1 MADENNTTVIVP
13 TVDLSIAEAW
23 PVAETFDPVIK
34 TTKRTK
40 ADFDKMRHTV
50 YQARLGRYTDRI
62 TRRVTDNNIRL
73 SSHPTDMIRLKVE
86 RDPRSRDLE
95 SRQIIS
101 WEVLPIILPVMKDV
115 PLRHLIREGADIQ
128 IPSLYTIDQQTYF
141 EIYAPVEVKLEPEDL
156 LFRII
161 YDPNTQEPYVMAL
174 QVKEQLATVGYSS
187 INMLKFWVTF
197 YDEKLPAQV
206 VKILKDANERRET
219 LGW

>member
-1 MADENNTTVIVP
+1 MADDKTLI
-13 TVDLSIAEAW
+13 LSTAEAW
-23 PVAETFDPVIK
+23 PEIETFDPVIK
-34 TTKRTK
+34 VTPKK
-40 ADFDKMRHTV
+40 PQVDFDRMRHTV
-50 YQARLGRYTDRI
+50 YQARMGRHTDRI
-62 TRRVTDNNIRL
+62 LRKVTDNNIRL

-95 SRQIIS
+95 SRQIIG
-101 WEVLPIILPVMKDV
+101 WEVLPIILPTMKDI
-115 PLRHLIREGADIQ
+115 PLRHLIREGTEVQ

-161 YDPNTQEPYVMAL
+161 YDPNTQEPYIMAL

-187 INMLKFWVTF
+187 ITMLKFWVTF
-197 YDEKLPAQV
+197 YDEALPTKV
-206 VKILKDANERRET
+206 VRILKDANARRED